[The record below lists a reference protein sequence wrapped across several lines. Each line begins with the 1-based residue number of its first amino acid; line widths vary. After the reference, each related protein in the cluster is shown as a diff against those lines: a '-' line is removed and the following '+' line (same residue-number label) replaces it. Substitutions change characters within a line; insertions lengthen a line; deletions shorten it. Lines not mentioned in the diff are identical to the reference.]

1 MIMENHDGSGYSP
14 ARLTLHYLGSRF
26 KASIFEIVS
35 RSELLS
41 ATVRGLNERFV
52 GMTELMRRVSTSL
65 KASVDAFTKAF
76 SDSRDRMDG
85 ARKSFKSIEENFS
98 ATYALSRKL
107 QDEAKAAGEQIA
119 IINDITETTNI
130 LALNASIQAA
140 RAGQAGKAFAVVAS
154 EIRKHA
160 TVTKDALNKTS
171 ERVESLIKDVREL
184 SNRMDK
190 LHEDV
195 NAGVLAVDDLDGVI
209 EGQKE
214 AVASVESSAAAIE
227 ASFQDYD
234 GMKSVLERM
243 VTQSSVSTKEIAR
256 MLVAFQKSIEAT
268 GRR

>member
-1 MIMENHDGSGYSP
+1 MENNDGSGYSP

-26 KASIFEIVS
+26 KASIFDIVS

-52 GMTELMRRVSTSL
+52 GMTDLLRRVNTSL
-65 KASVDAFTKAF
+65 KASVEAFTKAF
-76 SDSRDRMDG
+76 SDSRARMEG
-85 ARKSFKSIEENFS
+85 ARASFKSIEEDFA

-107 QDEAKAAGEQIA
+107 QDEARGAGEQLA

-140 RAGQAGKAFAVVAS
+140 RAGSAGKAFAVVAS

-160 TVTKDALNKTS
+160 AVTKDSLEKTGERLEAL
-171 ERVESLIKDVREL
+171 IHDVREL
-184 SNRMDK
+184 SGRMDK
-190 LHEDV
+190 LPGDV
-195 NAGVLAVDDLDGVI
+195 NAGVRVVDELAGVI
-209 EGQKE
+209 EGQRE
-214 AVASVESSAAAIE
+214 AGASVESSAAAIE
-227 ASFQDYD
+227 DSFQDY
-234 GMKSVLERM
+234 GAMKAVLERM
-243 VTQSSVSTKEIAR
+243 VTQSSVSTKEIER